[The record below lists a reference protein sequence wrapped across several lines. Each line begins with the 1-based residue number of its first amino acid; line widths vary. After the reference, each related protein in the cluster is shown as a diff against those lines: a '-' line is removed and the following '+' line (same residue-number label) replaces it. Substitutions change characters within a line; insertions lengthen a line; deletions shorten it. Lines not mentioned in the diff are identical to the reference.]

1 MMRLT
6 PDKATTVVLACC
18 ALHNMLLSKSSR
30 SYCPPGSIDYE
41 NENGDVITG
50 SWRENGSSNSS
61 NFRSMPKCKER
72 SPKNAEDMRD
82 IICYYVNGP
91 GAIPWQW
98 KALVV

>member
-1 MMRLT
+1 
-6 PDKATTVVLACC
+6 
-18 ALHNMLLSKSSR
+18 MLLSKSSR

-41 NENGDVITG
+41 NGNGDVITG
-50 SWRENGSSNSS
+50 SWRENGSSNPI